1 MTRDRTMP
9 RATAAAGVQ
18 SGTLARLAIWI
29 ALAAILLLLPY
40 VFSSRLALSTM
51 SLMGTMIIFA
61 LSYNMLLGQTGLL
74 SFGHAVF
81 FGLGGFCMV
90 HLLNLAADGGWPI
103 PLPLFPVIGGLGGL
117 FFGVLF
123 GAIVTRRSGTAF
135 AMITLGIGEL
145 VVSSALILRRFFG
158 GEGGITTDR
167 TDVLSFFGYSF
178 GPQLQVYYLIAAWC
192 LVSIAAMYVI
202 TRTPFGRISNAVR
215 DNPQRTAFI
224 GYDIGTVRFIAFSLS
239 GLFAGIAGA
248 LSVINFEIVNAAQM
262 GATESGTVILM
273 TYIGGVGN
281 FAGPIIG
288 AILVTWLQLILSDA
302 TQIWPLYVGLLFIGM
317 VMFAPSGI
325 AGMLAMQAPVIA
337 ARKLHRVAPYY
348 LLALAPG
355 VLAVVGLSVLMETSH
370 QFSIRESYGSELTLY
385 AVPFDVTSP
394 APWLVGLVLAVAGT
408 WLFLRAGRLAR
419 NAYDEAIAHGSEG

>member
-1 MTRDRTMP
+1 MMP
-9 RATAAAGVQ
+9 
-18 SGTLARLAIWI
+18 
-29 ALAAILLLLPY
+29 
-40 VFSSRLALSTM
+40 
-51 SLMGTMIIFA
+51 
-61 LSYNMLLGQTGLL
+61 
-74 SFGHAVF
+74 
-81 FGLGGFCMV
+81 
-90 HLLNLAADGGWPI
+90 
-103 PLPLFPVIGGLGGL
+103 
-117 FFGVLF
+117 
-123 GAIVTRRSGTAF
+123 
-135 AMITLGIGEL
+135 
-145 VVSSALILRRFFG
+145 
-158 GEGGITTDR
+158 
-167 TDVLSFFGYSF
+167 
-178 GPQLQVYYLIAAWC
+178 
-192 LVSIAAMYVI
+192 
-202 TRTPFGRISNAVR
+202 PFGRISNAVR

-394 APWLVGLVLAVAGT
+394 APWLVGMVLAVAGT